1 MNRQATDV
9 QLVEIAEQVEELLHG
24 HPARFLARR
33 LVTELSLRELER
45 RVIRQMER
53 NGIGG
58 IRAERSLAEYR
69 QERERLTARND
80 EPSGA
85 A

>member
-9 QLVEIAEQVEELLHG
+9 QLVEIAEQVEGLLHG

-53 NGIGG
+53 NGIGS

-69 QERERLTARND
+69 QERQRLGVQT
-80 EPSGA
+80 EPPDA

>member
-9 QLVEIAEQVEELLHG
+9 QLVEIAEQVEGLLHG

-53 NGIGG
+53 NGIDS

-69 QERERLTARND
+69 QERQRLGIQT
-80 EPSGA
+80 EPPDA